1 MVCCFLAVWTSR
13 MLFPNQIFLGIL
25 IVYLIAPICL
35 LLFNTILKPDGSV
48 GKESVYKARDIGDM
62 GLIPRSRR
70 SPGRK
75 MATHSSILA

>member
-13 MLFPNQIFLGIL
+13 VFFPSQIFLGIL

-35 LLFNTILKPDGSV
+35 LLFNTILKPDGSA
-48 GKESVYKARDIGDM
+48 GKESVCNAGDIGDM
-62 GLIPRSRR
+62 GLIPRSGR

-75 MATHSSILA
+75 MTTHSSILD